1 MSSLKKPEACE
12 SLNDIRIGID
22 TLDKEIVHILSRR
35 MGYVKAAAQFKPNEE
50 SIPAPERVAVML
62 EDRKKW
68 AEEVGIST
76 EYVET
81 LFSNIID
88 WYINQQIKHW
98 RTERGLSI
106 EESEDTAT

>member
-50 SIPAPERVAVML
+50 SIPAPERVVVML

>member
-1 MSSLKKPEACE
+1 MSSIKKPEVCE

-22 TLDKEIVHILSRR
+22 TLDKEIVRILSKRL
-35 MGYVKAAAQFKPNEE
+35 GYVKAAAQFKPSEQ
-50 SIPAPERVAVML
+50 SIPAPERVAEML

-68 AEEVGIST
+68 AEEAGMSS

-81 LFSNIID
+81 LFSSITH

-98 RTERGLSI
+98 RTERGLST
-106 EESEDTAT
+106 EEPENTAT

>member
-12 SLNDIRIGID
+12 NLSDIRVGLD
-22 TLDKEIVHILSRR
+22 TLDKEIVQILARR

-50 SIPAPERVAVML
+50 SIPAPERVVAML

-68 AEEVGIST
+68 AEEAGIST
-76 EYVET
+76 DYVEA
-81 LFSNIID
+81 LFTNIID

-98 RTERGLSI
+98 RTERGLSV